1 MMFRPHAEA
10 TPSQFLPFP
19 LRRTAQAAM
28 LCAML
33 CAALVA
39 PHAARA
45 GEAAP
50 GPDDADAIPVHTV
63 TITGTHQA
71 EQGFAARKASVF
83 KGIDDIRDVPQP
95 VTVLTRAF
103 LDDRVLPDLQDVLRN
118 TPGVTVDYTDSER
131 VTYFSRGYQI
141 DALQVDGMTI
151 NQAGSMF
158 AQPDTAVL
166 DHVEILRG
174 ASGMLRGA
182 GNPSAA
188 VNLVRKRP
196 TGTLQAQAAATLG
209 SWDRRRIEA
218 DVSGPLNASG
228 SLRGRVVAV
237 KDKRDFFQDVRKED
251 REVLYAVL
259 EADLAPA
266 TLLTASLQ
274 HTDLDA
280 TGAWGNLPS
289 ALDGGPLHLPRS
301 TYLGAAWNRWNRYND
316 QAMLALEH
324 GFANGWKLKA
334 SAAYTGLKMKP
345 WGFLQSYFTRPAGAT
360 NPYLFNVST
369 SAYTGDT
376 SNQRVLSFTADGP
389 FQAFG
394 RRHTL
399 VVGAER
405 QDVDTIGTSGYFNL
419 GPMTNVDIRTW
430 NPYAVARP
438 AIAPGTAYAANGNK
452 TSQEGVYATT
462 RLSLTDPLAVLL
474 GTRLSWWDYDVPAA
488 PSGNYRIARQTTPYA
503 GITYAVNRNVSAYAS
518 YTEIF
523 TPQNFKDR
531 SGAILAPV
539 TGKDVEAGLKG
550 EFYGGRVTATLGLFR
565 IDNEGKAAQDTAA
578 GTPCLPWYPTGY
590 CYIDGGRQR
599 SEGWELEVNGE
610 VLPGLQLTG
619 GYTHTRTSYLADSTA
634 SNVGQPLRS
643 IDPKH
648 LLRVFATWRPTGG
661 ALDGWTVGGGVQA
674 QSETYVRSGAVSAT
688 QGSYAVWNAMV
699 GYRFGPTWALQ
710 ANVNNVFDKVYY
722 AKYAP
727 TGIGNYY
734 GDPRNVLVTLRAN
747 F

>member
-1 MMFRPHAEA
+1 MTYRPHPEA
-10 TPSQFLPFP
+10 AVSRSLPFP
-19 LRRTAQAAM
+19 LRRTAKAAM
-28 LCAML
+28 LCAAVL
-33 CAALVA
+33 ALN
-39 PHAARA
+39 AARA

-50 GPDDADAIPVHTV
+50 AVPDDVDTTQVQTV
-63 TITGTHQA
+63 TITGTTQG
-71 EQGFAARKASVF
+71 EQGFAVRKASVF
-83 KGIDDIRDVPQP
+83 KGIDNIRDVPQP
-95 VTVLTRAF
+95 ITVLTREF

-141 DALQVDGMTI
+141 DALQVDGMTM
-151 NQAGSMF
+151 NQGGSMF

-174 ASGMLRGA
+174 ASGMLRGS

-196 TGTLQAQAAATLG
+196 TRVLQANAAATLG

-218 DVSGPLNASG
+218 DVSRPLNASG
-228 SLRGRVVAV
+228 SIRGRVVAV
-237 KDKRDFFQDVRKED
+237 KDKREFFQDVRKED
-251 REVLYAVL
+251 REVMYAVV
-259 EADLAPA
+259 EADLAPT

-289 ALDGGPLHLPRS
+289 AIDGSPLNLPRS

-316 QAMLALEH
+316 QAMLELSH
-324 GFANGWKLKA
+324 GFANGWNAKA

-345 WGFLQSYFTRPAGAT
+345 WGFLQSYFTRRAGAT
-360 NPYLFNVST
+360 NPYLFDVST

-376 SNQRVLSFTADGP
+376 SNQRTLSFTADGP
-389 FQAFG
+389 FEAFG
-394 RRHTL
+394 RKHTL
-399 VVGAER
+399 VVGAES
-405 QDVDTIGTSGYFNL
+405 QDVDTIGTKGYFNL
-419 GPMTNVDIRTW
+419 GPMTNVDIRAW
-430 NPYAVARP
+430 NPYSVAEP
-438 AIAPGTAYAANGNK
+438 AIAPGTAYSANGNK
-452 TSQEGVYATT
+452 TSQKGVYATT
-462 RLSLTDPLAVLL
+462 RLAITDPLAVLL
-474 GTRLSWWDYDVPAA
+474 GARLSWWDYEVPAA
-488 PSGNYRIARQTTPYA
+488 PAGNYKIARQTTPYA
-503 GITYAVNRNVSAYAS
+503 GVTYAIHRNVSAYAS

-523 TPQNFKDR
+523 NPQNFKDR
-531 SGAILAPV
+531 SGNILEPV

-550 EFYGGRVTATLGLFR
+550 EFYGGRVTTTLGLFR
-565 IDNEGKAAQDTAA
+565 IENEGKAAQDTAG

-590 CYIDGGRQR
+590 CYVDGGKQR

-610 VLPGLQLTG
+610 VLPGLQLMS
-619 GYTHTRTSYLADSTA
+619 GYTHTRTRYLSDSTA

-661 ALDGWTVGGGVQA
+661 MLEGWTIGGGVQA
-674 QSETYVRSGAVSAT
+674 QGDSYVRAGAITST
-688 QGSYAVWNAMV
+688 QGGYSVWNAMV
-699 GYRFGPTWALQ
+699 GYRFNPTWALQ

-722 AKYAP
+722 SKYAP

-734 GDPRNVLVTLRAN
+734 GDPRNVLVTLRAT